1 MQEHLSQIKI
11 CKTGTYICKQAKLM
25 NKRRKSESEG
35 VGNSSKIFTIFRYLV
50 GPLITGRKDP
60 DYRSYFK
67 CFKTVLTFFIDH
79 RSNAWFNGHS
89 MMQLVKESINKI

>member
-1 MQEHLSQIKI
+1 MREHLSQIKI
-11 CKTGTYICKQAKLM
+11 CKPGTYICKQAKLM
-25 NKRRKSESEG
+25 NKRRMSESEG
-35 VGNSSKIFTIFRYLV
+35 LEFHQKYLRTSGYLV
-50 GPLITGRKDP
+50 GPLITGHKHP
-60 DYRSYFK
+60 DNHTYFK